1 MIIEVYRDDGSRE
14 GSPIVEPLLSDE
26 DLIHRGIAEMDA
38 NARACNQIEPVKKLV
53 ESYDILDLTL
63 SIAKEFPVV
72 ITKLPECDIGALL
85 HLRHLT
91 FELGVYWHPYLP
103 RPEFPKYSDKIKK
116 LMVVYQVP
124 RQK

>member
-1 MIIEVYRDDGSRE
+1 MGLLKLYDEVALLKDLQKDALGIIRSCG
-14 GSPIVEPLLSDE
+14 
-26 DLIHRGIAEMDA
+26 
-38 NARACNQIEPVKKLV
+38 QIEPVKKLV

-72 ITKLPECDIGALL
+72 VTKLPECDLGALL

-91 FELGVYWHPYLP
+91 YELGVYWHPYLP

-124 RQK
+124 RQR